1 MENEYQIL
9 SHLQHSDTTTQRRI
23 SSNIGLSL
31 GAVNLLIKK
40 MVRKGL
46 IKVEKLNARTVRYIL
61 TPKGLQEKARL
72 TYHYA
77 RQSYRRLLKIN
88 QALDNLLKT
97 PIEAQKGTNNNF
109 KIDLFG
115 PKDEVFE
122 ILSQRLKEHKLAF
135 GAHTSL
141 NTLNQEPVQIAPPK
155 HLIITWRAEE
165 EEVVPP
171 GLNAVNLMKLL

>member
-31 GAVNLLIKK
+31 GAVNLLLKK

-77 RQSYRRLLKIN
+77 RQSYQRLLKIN
-88 QALDNLLKT
+88 QALDGLLRA
-97 PIEAQKGTNNNF
+97 PIEAQNNTNNNF
-109 KIDLFG
+109 IIDLLG
-115 PKDEVFE
+115 PRDEVFE

-141 NTLNQEPVQIAPPK
+141 NTLKIEPEQAAGLK

-165 EEVVPP
+165 EEAVPP
-171 GLNAVNLMKLL
+171 DLNAVNLMKLL